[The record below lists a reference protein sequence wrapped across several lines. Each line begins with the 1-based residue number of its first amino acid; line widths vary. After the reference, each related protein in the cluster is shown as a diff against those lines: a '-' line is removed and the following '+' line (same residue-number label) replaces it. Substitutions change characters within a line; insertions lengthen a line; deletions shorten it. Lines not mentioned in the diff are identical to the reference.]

1 MQKLNDLKINDEAI
15 IQSVKAKQNIKKRFL
30 DIGLVKGTKIKVL
43 LISPLKDMTAYLI
56 KGAVIAIRKEDT
68 KDIIVKV
75 IKWKLV

>member
-1 MQKLNDLKINDEAI
+1 MQKLNNLKINDEAI
-15 IQSVKAKQNIKKRFL
+15 IHDVKASPNIKKRFL
-30 DIGLVKGTKIKVL
+30 DIGLVKGTKIKVI

-68 KDIIVKV
+68 KDITVKV